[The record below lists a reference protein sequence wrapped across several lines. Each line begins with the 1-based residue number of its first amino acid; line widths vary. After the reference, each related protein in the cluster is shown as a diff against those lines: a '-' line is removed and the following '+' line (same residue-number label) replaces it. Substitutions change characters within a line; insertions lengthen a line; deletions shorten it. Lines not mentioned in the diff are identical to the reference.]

1 MADLRYGIV
10 TFKGA
15 KVGTLTERPEGGTSF
30 KYDVNSPEIACALP
44 RSEDEHIYPT
54 AIHPSFA
61 HLAPEGWLRARQSS
75 IADAGEGDDFGL
87 LLEFGRDCIGAIGIE
102 DPEGQGSRAAFIQ
115 GKDAETRAI
124 ASNHRT
130 ISGVQAKILCQKI
143 DGQYVPADDTGPAPY
158 IAKFPR
164 EDLSDLVGN
173 EAISLELVQKLLPDD
188 TVTKFERSFI
198 KDIPQLGLLVE
209 RFDRIENSQGTE
221 KLRCEDFA
229 QILAHPPGR
238 DRGNKYNVEYSSLK
252 KALQYSAAPKID
264 IYRIFK
270 RLIAFV
276 ILGNTDCHLKN
287 WSLLE
292 TSSGLR
298 LSPIYDVLNTYI
310 YGAQGYSTIFGLK
323 FKDQKHNWQEYDRKL
338 LEEIGTAAL
347 ELGDKAINRA
357 FSEIESR
364 QDALFTRL
372 NQPLPLSED
381 RTYHYRA
388 AIIEKW
394 EQIYGS

>member
-1 MADLRYGIV
+1 MANLRYGIV
-10 TFKGA
+10 TFKGS
-15 KVGTLTERPEGGTSF
+15 KVGTLTERTEGGMSF
-30 KYDVNSPEIACALP
+30 KYDVGSPEIACALP
-44 RSEDEHIYPT
+44 RSEDEHVTATALHPT
-54 AIHPSFA
+54 FA

-75 IADAGEGDDFGL
+75 IADAAEGDDFGL

-102 DPEGQGSRAAFIQ
+102 DPEGKGNRTAFVQ

-143 DGQYVPADDTGPAPY
+143 GDQYVPADDTGPAPY

-164 EDLSDLVGN
+164 EDLHDLVGN
-173 EAISLELVQKLLPDD
+173 EAISLELVRYLLPDD
-188 TVTKFERSFI
+188 IVTKFEKAFI
-198 KDIPQLGLLVE
+198 KDIPQPGLLVE
-209 RFDRIENSQGTE
+209 RFDRIEGPQGTE

-229 QILAHPPGR
+229 QVLAHPPGR
-238 DRGNKYNVEYSSLK
+238 DRSNKYNVDYSSLRQ
-252 KALQYSAAPKID
+252 ALQYSSAPKID
-264 IYRIFK
+264 LYKIFK
-270 RLIAFV
+270 RLITFV

-292 TSSGLR
+292 TSNGLR

-310 YGAQGYSTIFGLK
+310 YGAQGYSTIFGLE
-323 FKDQKHNWQEYDRKL
+323 FNDQKYHWQDYDRKL
-338 LEEIGTAAL
+338 LEEIGRTAL
-347 ELGDKAINRA
+347 ELGEKAILRA

-364 QDALFTRL
+364 KETLFTRL
-372 NQPLPLSED
+372 QQALPLSED
-381 RTYHYRA
+381 RSYHYRA
-388 AIIEKW
+388 SITEKW